1 LDRDYVKTWFP
12 SIDPEHPKFKARRR
26 TDRDRALL
34 CQLLLAIIVLC
45 INVGV
50 TVYSTGRYGHDD
62 GFGTLY
68 TGTCSDTALI
78 NSALHLGLNALS
90 TLLLISSNYCAQ
102 VLSSPTRTEV
112 DRAHKEHD
120 WLDIGVPSVRNLLK
134 DRIQWRRRIA
144 WGLLL
149 SSSALLH
156 LTWNSAVF
164 VTLPRNNYHIAVVT
178 SDFRVDSALL
188 PTNALQVQDLYEW
201 ARNDSLEHLSNAEC
215 VQRYTDSTIALTD
228 VIVVAD
234 NVTMDMGL
242 SLMNVSNHGPQ
253 GLDSRHSSLLWED
266 VNRSGADAWVYGA
279 FWVCSDLAGLF
290 TSTWCTAKSL
300 ENSTS
305 NWTVGFSSYHD
316 WDITRP
322 NTTTSKVPVQYCLS
336 AGSRAWGREC
346 SVRYSLGILIIVCL
360 LNALKVITIAYTWF
374 WSRHAAVPN
383 KPSVVLGMKNLQP
396 SLVTIGDAVASFLS
410 MRDDSTASLVLA
422 GKKDVVRAWP
432 SSTAASIVAA
442 RYTRLRRSQRWYQA
456 VSIRR
461 WGMALAT

>member
-12 SIDPEHPKFKARRR
+12 SIDPEHPKFKARHG

-34 CQLLLAIIVLC
+34 CQLLLAIVVLC

-68 TGTCSDTALI
+68 TGTCSHTALI
-78 NSALHLGLNALS
+78 NSVLYLGPNALS

-112 DRAHKEHD
+112 DRAHKEHN
-120 WLDIGVPSVRNLLK
+120 WLDIGVPSVRNLLE
-134 DRIQWRRRIA
+134 RRIA
-144 WGLLL
+144 WGLLV

-164 VTLPRNNYHIAVVT
+164 VTLPRNNYHVAVVT

-188 PTNALQVQDLYEW
+188 PTNVSRVQDLYEW

-242 SLMNVSNHGPQ
+242 SLMNISDHGPQ
-253 GLDSRHSSLLWED
+253 GLNSCHSSLLWED
-266 VNRSGADAWVYGA
+266 LNRPGPDAWVYGA
-279 FWVCSDLAGLF
+279 FWVCSDLASLF

-300 ENSTS
+300 ENSAS
-305 NWTVGFSSYHD
+305 NWTVGLFSQRY
-316 WDITRP
+316 WDMTFP
-322 NTTTSKVPVQYCLS
+322 NTATPKVPVQYCLS

-346 SVRYSLGILIIVCL
+346 SVRYSLGILVIVCL
-360 LNALKVITIAYTWF
+360 LNPLKVITIAYTWF
-374 WSRHAAVPN
+374 WSRHAAAPN
-383 KPSVVLGMKNLQP
+383 KPSVVLGMKNLQS
-396 SLVTIGDAVASFLS
+396 SLVTVGDAVASFLS
-410 MRDDSTASLVLA
+410 LRDDSTASLVLA

-432 SSTAASIVAA
+432 SSTHASTVAA
-442 RYTRLRRSQRWYQA
+442 RYARLRRTQRWYQA
-456 VSIRR
+456 VSVRC